1 MAVAISDDDLA
12 CYREQG
18 YLVVPGVLSE
28 SELDL
33 IRTELLHV
41 VDGSAR
47 VTENDD
53 TYDLEP
59 GHTAAAPKVRR
70 IKEPHVVMPSVAD
83 LVRHPVLVHVLTRLL
98 GPGVRFQTSKLNMK
112 SPGGGS
118 AVEWHQ
124 DWAFYP
130 HTNDDV
136 LAVGMLLE
144 DTATANGPLMVV
156 PGTHRGPV
164 LDHHHDGVFC
174 GAIDPRD
181 PLFEKD
187 KAVSLTGRAGTITV
201 HHARTLHG
209 SAPNHSDRARLL
221 LLYECVAA
229 DAWPLAGASS
239 LFNGKSA
246 DEVWEIMTG
255 RMVAGAQTPVPRFA
269 DAPARL
275 PLPPAPDST
284 SIFKI
289 QKSGRAAS
297 AFGEAA

>member
-1 MAVAISDDDLA
+1 MLSEDQVRFYQD
-12 CYREQG
+12 EG
-18 YLVVPGVLSE
+18 YLVIE
-28 SELDL
+28 
-33 IRTELLHV
+33 
-41 VDGSAR
+41 DG
-47 VTENDD
+47 
-53 TYDLEP
+53 LEP
-59 GHTAAAPKVRR
+59 ALLAKLQSVTHGFIETSRSLTESDDVFDIGEGHSAATPRLNR
-70 IKEPHVVMPSVAD
+70 IKQPVAQ
-83 LVRHPVLVHVLTRLL
+83 HPIFWEAIRSPRMIEILGPLL
-98 GPGVRFQTSKLNMK
+98 GANIRLQNSKLNTK
-112 SPGGGS
+112 APGGGA

-144 DTATANGPLMVV
+144 DTAEENGPLMVV

-164 LDHHHDGVFC
+164 LDHHQGGVFC

-187 KAVSLTGRAGTITV
+187 QAVSLTGRAGTITV

-221 LLYECVAA
+221 LLYECMAA

-239 LFNGKSA
+239 LFNGKSSE
-246 DEVWEIMTG
+246 EVWEIMTG
-255 RMVAGAQTPVPRFA
+255 RMVAGAQSPVPRFT
-269 DAPARL
+269 DVPARL

-289 QKSGRAAS
+289 QRSGRAVS
-297 AFGEAA
+297 AFEAA